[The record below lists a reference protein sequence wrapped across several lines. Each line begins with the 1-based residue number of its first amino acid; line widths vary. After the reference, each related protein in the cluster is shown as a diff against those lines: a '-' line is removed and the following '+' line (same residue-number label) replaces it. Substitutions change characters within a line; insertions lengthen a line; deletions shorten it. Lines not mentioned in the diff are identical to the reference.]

1 MNNDAVA
8 MRGELIENLK
18 KNSGT
23 ATWMGV
29 VLLVV
34 GFLSLGAPLLAGIS
48 IVLAMGV
55 MLLAGGISQV
65 FFAFKAGSFGK
76 GLLIMVMGLIT
87 VGVGG
92 YMVTSPGIALASL
105 TLFLAAWFLV
115 VGVSEMIWSFQ
126 LRPISGWGLTLFS
139 GIVSLLLGIMIWRQF
154 PMSGAWAIGVLV
166 GIKLIISG
174 WWLIFLGRGVKR
186 IAAEAQ
192 HP

>member
-1 MNNDAVA
+1 MSNDAVA

-29 VLLVV
+29 VLLVA

-55 MLLAGGISQV
+55 MLLAGGISQM

>member
-29 VLLVV
+29 VLLVA